1 MDKRGFHYGYVIVF
15 CCCLIMG
22 VIIGLVMSCAGIFYV
37 PVSTELGVSVGDF
50 GLYMTFVYA
59 LSFLTLSVAG
69 KLLDQYSARW
79 LLTISAAVVGALYMG
94 MSQFN
99 AVWHFY
105 VAGAIIGIS
114 FSFLLYLSYPVLIN
128 RWFNTRVG
136 FFIGI
141 CSAASGIG
149 GVLFNPFGGYLIE
162 AHGWRTTYLIFGGII
177 LLAVTPSLGLLLR
190 NHPSDMGLRPFG
202 EKADESAVAQTGID
216 YAVAVRTPVF
226 YALMVFAF
234 LMISVS
240 TLNLFL
246 PSYITSVGYSVEQSA
261 LVASAIML
269 GVTIGKVAL
278 GYVNDRSSLA
288 GVLAS
293 TDLGILGLVLLLM
306 GRAGMGLM
314 VIGGFLFGWAYAG
327 VTVETA
333 LLVRTV
339 FGARDYSQIFSNIS
353 IALALGG
360 AVMAGGWGYLADVL
374 DFQLILTTG
383 IVLFALSMI
392 IGIHASRMIRPARK
406 CRSERHVGK
415 ARSLI
420 RSRLEGRTSLRAAH
434 SGQLRSGSAGTA

>member
-1 MDKRGFHYGYVIVF
+1 MKNKSGFHYGYVIVL

-22 VIIGLVMSCAGIFYV
+22 VIIGLVMSCAGIFYS

-69 KLLDQYSARW
+69 KLLDKYSARW
-79 LLTISAAVVGALYMG
+79 LLNISAAAVGALYIW

-99 AVWHFY
+99 VVWHFY
-105 VAGAIIGIS
+105 VAGALIGIA

-136 FFIGI
+136 FFIGL
-141 CSAASGIG
+141 CSAASGVG
-149 GVLFNPFGGYLIE
+149 GVLFNPLGGYLIQ
-162 AHGWRTTYLIFGGII
+162 AHGWRITYLAFGGTI
-177 LLAVTPSLGLLLR
+177 LLVVTPLLGLLLR
-190 NHPSDMGLRPFG
+190 DHPSDLGLQPFG
-202 EKADESAVAQTGID
+202 EKTEEGGAAKAGME
-216 YAVAVRTPVF
+216 YAIAVRTPVF

-234 LMISVS
+234 MMIAVS

-293 TDLGILGLVLLLM
+293 TGLGILGLVFLLLGGATM
-306 GRAGMGLM
+306 ALM
-314 VIGGFLFGWAYAG
+314 VAGGFLFGWAYAG

-339 FGARDYSQIFSNIS
+339 FGAKDYAQIFSNVS

-360 AVMAGGWGYLADVL
+360 AVMAGGWGYLADIL
-374 DFQLILTTG
+374 DFKWILITG
-383 IVLFALSMI
+383 IVLLILSKI
-392 IGIHASRMIRPARK
+392 IGIYALRNSRPDRMLD
-406 CRSERHVGK
+406 V
-415 ARSLI
+415 
-420 RSRLEGRTSLRAAH
+420 
-434 SGQLRSGSAGTA
+434 

>member
-1 MDKRGFHYGYVIVF
+1 MDKHGFHYGYVIVF

-22 VIIGLVMSCAGIFYV
+22 VIIGLVMSCAGIFYG

-50 GLYMTFVYA
+50 GLYIIFVYA

-69 KLLDQYSARW
+69 KLLDAYSARW
-79 LLTISAAVVGALYMG
+79 LLTLSAAVVGALYMA
-94 MSQFN
+94 MSQFS

-105 VAGAIIGIS
+105 VAGAVIGIA

-141 CSAASGIG
+141 CSAVSGVG
-149 GVLFNPFGGYLIE
+149 GVLFNPLGGYLIQ
-162 AHGWRTTYLIFGGII
+162 AHGWRITYLVFGAII
-177 LLAVTPSLGLLLR
+177 VLVVVPLLGLLLR
-190 NHPSDMGLRPFG
+190 DHPADKGLKPFG
-202 EKADESAVAQTGID
+202 EKADESAAATLGMD
-216 YAVAVRTPVF
+216 YAVAVKTPVF

-234 LMISVS
+234 MMIAVS

-261 LVASAIML
+261 LVASTIML
-269 GVTIGKVAL
+269 GVTLGKVAL

-288 GVLAS
+288 GVVAS
-293 TDLGILGLVLLLM
+293 TGLGILGLVCLLL
-306 GRAGMGLM
+306 GESAIALM
-314 VIGGFLFGWAYAG
+314 VAGGFLFGWAYAG

-339 FGARDYSQIFSNIS
+339 FGSKDYSQIFSNIS

-374 DFQLILTTG
+374 DFKMILTTG
-383 IVLFALSMI
+383 IVLLMLSMF
-392 IGIHASRMIRPARK
+392 IGVYALKASS
-406 CRSERHVGK
+406 SE
-415 ARSLI
+415 
-420 RSRLEGRTSLRAAH
+420 LRAI
-434 SGQLRSGSAGTA
+434 

>member
-1 MDKRGFHYGYVIVF
+1 MDTRGFHYGYVIVF

-22 VIIGLVMSCAGIFYV
+22 VIIGLVMSCAGIFYG

-69 KLLDQYSARW
+69 KLLDKYSARW
-79 LLTISAAVVGALYMG
+79 LLTASAAVVGLLYLG
-94 MSQFN
+94 MSQFS

-105 VAGAIIGIS
+105 IAGAVIGIAL
-114 FSFLLYLSYPVLIN
+114 SFLLYLSYPVLIN
-128 RWFNTRVG
+128 RWFNSRVG
-136 FFIGI
+136 LFIGV

-149 GVLFNPFGGYLIE
+149 GVVFNPFGGWLIQ
-162 AHGWRTTYLIFGGII
+162 AHGWRSTYMIFGAII
-177 LLAVTPSLGLLLR
+177 LLLVVPLLGLLLR
-190 NHPSDMGLRPFG
+190 NHPADMGLKPFG
-202 EKADESAVAQTGID
+202 EKADEGTAAKTGTD
-216 YAVAVRTPVF
+216 YAVAIRTPVF
-226 YALMVFAF
+226 YALMVFAL

-269 GVTIGKVAL
+269 GVTLGKVAL
-278 GYVNDRSSLA
+278 GYVNDRSALT

-293 TDLGILGLVLLLM
+293 TGLGILGLVLLLM
-306 GRAGMGLM
+306 GQAGIAVM

-327 VTVETA
+327 VTVQTA

-339 FGARDYSQIFSNIS
+339 FGAKDYSQIFSNVS

-360 AVMAGGWGYLADVL
+360 AVMAGGWGYLADLVA
-374 DFQLILTTG
+374 FKWILTTG
-383 IVLFALSMI
+383 IVLLVLSML
-392 IGIHASRMIRPARK
+392 IGVVA
-406 CRSERHVGK
+406 
-415 ARSLI
+415 L
-420 RSRLEGRTSLRAAH
+420 RTSRP
-434 SGQLRSGSAGTA
+434 GGMPG

>member
-1 MDKRGFHYGYVIVF
+1 MTLMDKHGFHYGYVIVF

-22 VIIGLVMSCAGIFYV
+22 VIIGLVMSCAGIFYA
-37 PVSTELGVSVGDF
+37 PVSTELGVSVGSF

-79 LLTISAAVVGALYMG
+79 LLTLSAAVVGALYMV
-94 MSQFN
+94 MSQFD

-105 VAGAIIGIS
+105 VAGAIIGIA

-136 FFIGI
+136 LFIGF

-162 AHGWRTTYLIFGGII
+162 AHGWRTTYLVFGGII
-177 LLAVTPSLGLLLR
+177 LLVVAPLLGLLLR
-190 NHPSDMGLRPFG
+190 NHPSDMGLKPFG
-202 EKADESAVAQTGID
+202 EKADEGTAAQTGTD
-216 YAVAVRTPVF
+216 YAVAIRTPVF
-226 YALMVFAF
+226 YALTVFAL

-246 PSYITSVGYSVEQSA
+246 PSYITGVGYSVEQSA

-293 TDLGILGLVLLLM
+293 TGLGILGLVLLLM
-306 GRAGMGLM
+306 GHAGMALM
-314 VIGGFLFGWAYAG
+314 VVGGFLFGWAYAG

-339 FGARDYSQIFSNIS
+339 FGAKDYSQIFSNVS

-360 AVMAGGWGYLADVL
+360 AVMAGGWGYLADIV
-374 DFQLILTTG
+374 DFTWILTTG
-383 IVLFALSMI
+383 IVLLVLSML
-392 IGIHASRMIRPARK
+392 IGVYA
-406 CRSERHVGK
+406 
-415 ARSLI
+415 L
-420 RSRLEGRTSLRAAH
+420 RTS
-434 SGQLRSGSAGTA
+434 RSDKMLGV

>member
-1 MDKRGFHYGYVIVF
+1 MDTRGLHYGYVIVF

-22 VIIGLVMSCAGIFYV
+22 VIIGLVMSCAGIFYG

-69 KLLDQYSARW
+69 KLLDTYSARW
-79 LLTISAAVVGALYMG
+79 LLTLSAAAVGALYLG

-105 VAGAIIGIS
+105 VAGALIGIA

-136 FFIGI
+136 FFIGL

-149 GVLFNPFGGYLIE
+149 GVLFNPLGGYLIQ
-162 AHGWRTTYLIFGGII
+162 AHGWRTTYLVFGAII
-177 LLAVTPSLGLLLR
+177 LLLVVPLLGLLLR
-190 NHPSDMGLRPFG
+190 DHPADKGLKPFG
-202 EKADESAVAQTGID
+202 EKVGEDSAAKTGMD
-216 YAVAVRTPVF
+216 YAVAIRTPVF
-226 YALMVFAF
+226 YALLVFAF
-234 LMISVS
+234 MMIAVS

-246 PSYITSVGYSVEQSA
+246 PTYVTSVGYSVAQSA

-269 GVTIGKVAL
+269 GVTLGKVAL

-288 GVLAS
+288 GVFAS
-293 TDLGILGLVLLLM
+293 TGLGILGLGCLLLGESAM
-306 GRAGMGLM
+306 ALM
-314 VIGGFLFGWAYAG
+314 VAGGFLFGWAYAG

-333 LLVRTV
+333 LLVRSV
-339 FGARDYSQIFSNIS
+339 FGAKDYSQIFSNIA

-374 DFQLILTTG
+374 EFKWILTSG
-383 IVLFALSMI
+383 VVLLVLSML
-392 IGIHASRMIRPARK
+392 IGVYA
-406 CRSERHVGK
+406 
-415 ARSLI
+415 
-420 RSRLEGRTSLRAAH
+420 LRASSAD
-434 SGQLRSGSAGTA
+434 LRAS

>member
-1 MDKRGFHYGYVIVF
+1 MDKHGFHYGYVIVF

-22 VIIGLVMSCAGIFYV
+22 VIVGLVMSCAGIFYN
-37 PVSTELGVSVGDF
+37 PVSTELGVSVGSF

-59 LSFLTLSVAG
+59 LSFVMLSVAG
-69 KLLDQYSARW
+69 KLLDKYSARW
-79 LLTISAAVVGALYMG
+79 LLTLSAAVVGALYMG
-94 MSQFN
+94 MSRFD

-105 VAGAIIGIS
+105 VAGAVIGIAL
-114 FSFLLYLSYPVLIN
+114 SFLLYLSYPVLIN

-136 FFIGI
+136 FFIGL

-149 GVLFNPFGGYLIE
+149 GVLFNPFGGWLIE
-162 AHGWRTTYLIFGGII
+162 AHGWRSTYLVFGAII
-177 LLAVTPSLGLLLR
+177 LLLVAPVLGLLLR
-190 NHPSDMGLRPFG
+190 NHPSDVGLKPFG
-202 EKADESAVAQTGID
+202 EKADESDAAKTGMDHAVAIK
-216 YAVAVRTPVF
+216 TPVF
-226 YALMVFAF
+226 YALTVFAL

-246 PSYITSVGYSVEQSA
+246 PAYITSVGYTVERSA

-278 GYVNDRSSLA
+278 GSVNDRSPLA

-293 TDLGILGLVLLLM
+293 TGLGILGLVLLLM
-306 GRAGMGLM
+306 GQAGMALM

-339 FGARDYSQIFSNIS
+339 FGAKDYSQIFSNVS

-360 AVMAGGWGYLADVL
+360 AVMAGGWGYLGDVL
-374 DFQLILTTG
+374 DFKLILGTG
-383 IVLFALSMI
+383 IVLLALSMI
-392 IGIHASRMIRPARK
+392 IGTVALKTSRPHGMP
-406 CRSERHVGK
+406 G
-415 ARSLI
+415 
-420 RSRLEGRTSLRAAH
+420 
-434 SGQLRSGSAGTA
+434 

>member
-1 MDKRGFHYGYVIVF
+1 MDTRSFHYGYVIVL

-22 VIIGLVMSCAGIFYV
+22 VIVGLVMSCAGIFYG
-37 PVSTELGVSVGDF
+37 PVSSELGVSVGTF

-69 KLLDQYSARW
+69 KLLDKYSARR
-79 LLTISAAVVGALYMG
+79 LLTLSAAVVGALYMG

-105 VAGAIIGIS
+105 VAGAVIGIAL
-114 FSFLLYLSYPVLIN
+114 SFLLYLSYPVLVN
-128 RWFNTRVG
+128 RWFNARVG
-136 FFIGI
+136 FFIGL
-141 CSAASGIG
+141 CSAASGVG
-149 GVLFNPFGGYLIE
+149 GVLFNPLGGYLIQ
-162 AHGWRTTYLIFGGII
+162 AHGWRSTYLVFGVVI
-177 LLAVTPSLGLLLR
+177 LLVVTPLLGLLLR
-190 NHPSDMGLRPFG
+190 NHPSDMGLKPFG
-202 EKADESAVAQTGID
+202 EKADEDAAAKTGMD
-216 YAVAVRTPVF
+216 YAVAVKTPVF

-234 LMISVS
+234 MMVAVS

-261 LVASAIML
+261 LVASTIML

-293 TDLGILGLVLLLM
+293 TGLGIVGLVCLLLGDSAM
-306 GRAGMGLM
+306 ALM
-314 VIGGFLFGWAYAG
+314 VAGGFLFGWAYAG

-339 FGARDYSQIFSNIS
+339 FGSKDYSQIFSNIS

-374 DFQLILTTG
+374 DFKLILGTG
-383 IVLFALSMI
+383 IVLLVLSMI
-392 IGIHASRMIRPARK
+392 IGMHALRASRSDRMLGVYARP
-406 CRSERHVGK
+406 G
-415 ARSLI
+415 
-420 RSRLEGRTSLRAAH
+420 
-434 SGQLRSGSAGTA
+434 

>member
-1 MDKRGFHYGYVIVF
+1 VIMGKRGFHYGYVIVF

-22 VIIGLVMSCAGIFYV
+22 VIIGLVMSCAGIFYG
-37 PVSTELGVSVGDF
+37 PVSTELGISVGSF

-59 LSFLTLSVAG
+59 LSFLMLSVAG

-79 LLTISAAVVGALYMG
+79 LLTVSAAVVGVLYMG

-105 VAGAIIGIS
+105 VAGAVIGIA

-136 FFIGI
+136 FFIGL

-149 GVLFNPFGGYLIE
+149 GVVFNPFGGYLIA
-162 AHGWRTTYLIFGGII
+162 AHGWRTTYLVFGAII
-177 LLAVTPSLGLLLR
+177 LLVVAPLLGLLLR
-190 NHPSDMGLRPFG
+190 DHPADMGLKPFG
-202 EKADESAVAQTGID
+202 EKADEAPAANRGMD
-216 YAVAVRTPVF
+216 YAVAIKTPVF

-293 TDLGILGLVLLLM
+293 TGLGILGLVLLLM
-306 GRAGMGLM
+306 GHAGMALM
-314 VIGGFLFGWAYAG
+314 VVGGFLFGWAYAG

-339 FGARDYSQIFSNIS
+339 FGSKDYSQIFSNVS

-374 DFQLILTTG
+374 DFKLILTTG
-383 IVLFALSMI
+383 IVLLVLSMI
-392 IGIHASRMIRPARK
+392 IGVYVLRISRQYRI
-406 CRSERHVGK
+406 ENV
-415 ARSLI
+415 
-420 RSRLEGRTSLRAAH
+420 
-434 SGQLRSGSAGTA
+434 

>member
-1 MDKRGFHYGYVIVF
+1 MMNNSRFHYGYVIVF

-22 VIIGLVMSCAGIFYV
+22 IIIGLVMSCAGIFYN
-37 PVSTELGVSVGDF
+37 PVSTELGVSVGNF

-59 LSFLTLSVAG
+59 LSFLMLSVAG
-69 KLLDQYSARW
+69 KLMDKYSARW
-79 LLTISAAVVGALYMG
+79 LLTGSAAVVGVLYIG
-94 MSQFN
+94 MSQFS

-105 VAGAIIGIS
+105 IAGAVIGVS
-114 FSFLLYLSYPVLIN
+114 LSFLLYLSYPVLIN
-128 RWFNTRVG
+128 RWFNARVG

-162 AHGWRTTYLIFGGII
+162 GYGWRTTYLIFGGII
-177 LLAVTPSLGLLLR
+177 LLVVTPLLGLLLR
-190 NHPSDMGLRPFG
+190 DHPSDMGLKPFG
-202 EKADESAVAQTGID
+202 EKADESAAAATGMD

-278 GYVNDRSSLA
+278 GYINDRSSLT
-288 GVLAS
+288 GVLVS
-293 TDLGILGLVLLLM
+293 TGLGILGLVLLLL
-306 GRAGMGLM
+306 GQAGMAVM

-333 LLVRTV
+333 LIVRTV
-339 FGARDYSQIFSNIS
+339 FGAKDYSQIFSNIS

-360 AVMAGGWGYLADVL
+360 AIMAGGWGYLADAL
-374 DFQLILTTG
+374 DFRLILTSG
-383 IVLFALSMI
+383 VVLLVLSGI
-392 IGIHASRMIRPARK
+392 IGVYALRIGTPDRMPG
-406 CRSERHVGK
+406 V
-415 ARSLI
+415 
-420 RSRLEGRTSLRAAH
+420 
-434 SGQLRSGSAGTA
+434 